1 MTDSRQSTSCE
12 TADYVKGN
20 QMPIKQ
26 IACLAGYSSTS
37 RFIARFKE
45 RFGLTPGALRK
56 VMLPDNAS
64 E

>member
-1 MTDSRQSTSCE
+1 MEHVQ
-12 TADYVKGN
+12 GN